1 MNEHGASRAVIELG
15 CIRIHPLLLDRD
27 GRRLY
32 VRDTE
37 VVLSQLQFDLLE
49 AFMDRPRHVIDRPSL
64 RLIGWKG
71 VCSERAIEDAISRL
85 RAKVAAAGG
94 PNIVECVRGVGYRLG
109 IACPPPLRDRQ

>member
-1 MNEHGASRAVIELG
+1 MTEHMWSRAVIELG

-27 GRRLY
+27 SRRAY

-49 AFMDRPRHVIDRPSL
+49 AFMDHPRRVIDRPTL
-64 RLIGWKG
+64 KLIGWRG
-71 VCSERAIEDAISRL
+71 VCTEHAVEDAISRL

-94 PNIVECVRGVGYRLG
+94 PNVVECVRGIGYRFG
-109 IACPPPLRDRQ
+109 ITCPPPPRDVH